1 MLLQQQLTAQHSP
14 AAVCAFSLSHTYT
27 YCTHKYLLF
36 EPVLY
41 LFWLYLFLLHTADG
55 LLSIE
60 PLHYSTYLIQVKWF
74 SYISHCWILFPL
86 FVPKDAT
93 SFSVIN
99 SNVFILAAL
108 TAWKPFLISYTHGD
122 HFFIAFFFFAWQS
135 AHQASLC
142 KNCWFEF
149 RAHLHRLGT
158 PRDSQTNWATSMIG
172 NLCVC
177 VLSSTMNISGC
188 LLENRKET
196 FQTYRWMYLCNQRD
210 SVWTIF
216 VVFVYGPHLCKFGKK
231 YFN

>member
-1 MLLQQQLTAQHSP
+1 MLSLYHTHTRTVHTSTWYLNPCCIYSGCTCSSCTQQMDFWVLSRYIILPIRFRLNDLVTS
-14 AAVCAFSLSHTYT
+14 AVVEYYFH
-27 YCTHKYLLF
+27 
-36 EPVLY
+36 
-41 LFWLYLFLLHTADG
+41 YLFLRMQHHFFFVRIKFKCFHSSSTYCMEAFFDFLHTWRP
-55 LLSIE
+55 LL
-60 PLHYSTYLIQVKWF
+60 YCF
-74 SYISHCWILFPL
+74 
-86 FVPKDAT
+86 
-93 SFSVIN
+93 
-99 SNVFILAAL
+99 
-108 TAWKPFLISYTHGD
+108 
-122 HFFIAFFFFAWQS
+122 FFFFAWQS

-216 VVFVYGPHLCKFGKK
+216 VVFVYGPHLCKSGKK